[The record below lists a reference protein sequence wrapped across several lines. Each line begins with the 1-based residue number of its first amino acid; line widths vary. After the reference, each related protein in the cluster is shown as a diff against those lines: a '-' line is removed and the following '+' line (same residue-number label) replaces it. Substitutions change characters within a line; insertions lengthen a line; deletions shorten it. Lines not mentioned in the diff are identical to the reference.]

1 MTVRITTLNNG
12 LRVVSDDMAQL
23 KTATVG
29 VWVGGGARD
38 ETVDGHGV
46 AHMLE
51 HMAFKGTERRSAR
64 AIAEEIEAVGGHLNA
79 YTSREQTAYYARIM
93 AADSALGLDILA
105 DILQHSAFEAAE
117 LERERTVVIQEIG
130 QVNDTPDDVVFDYL
144 QEVAYPGQLLGR
156 SILGTESSVG
166 GLTQAHLRGFMA
178 ARYRAPQMVLVGAGA
193 IDHDR
198 LVALAADGFAGLPSA
213 PAAGLSPARYGG
225 GEFRD
230 ARDLDQVHVALA
242 FPGVAYDDP
251 DFYAVQVYATL
262 LGGGMSSRLF
272 QEVREKRGLCY
283 SIFAFAGAFLD
294 GGLVSVYAGTGENEV
309 AELVP
314 LVAEQILA
322 TTESV
327 RADEIARAQAQ
338 LKVGLVMSLESS
350 SARAEQLG
358 RQMLIYGR
366 PLDIDEVMGRIDA
379 VDAAA
384 VRRAARRMLTAGRPS
399 LAAIGPLARLESYD
413 RVAARFGL

>member
-46 AHMLE
+46 AHLLE

-79 YTSREQTAYYARIM
+79 YTSREQTAYYARVM

-105 DILQHSAFEAAE
+105 DILQHSTFEAAE

-198 LVALAADGFAGLPSA
+198 LVALAAEAFAGLPPA

-379 VDAAA
+379 VDIAA

-413 RVAARFGL
+413 RVAARFVV

>member
-1 MTVRITTLNNG
+1 MTVRITTLNYG

-29 VWVGGGARD
+29 IWVGGGARD
-38 ETVDGHGV
+38 ETVEGHGV

-64 AIAEEIEAVGGHLNA
+64 TIAEEIEAVGGHLNA
-79 YTSREQTAYYARIM
+79 YTSREQTAYYARVM
-93 AADSALGLDILA
+93 AADAGLGLDILA
-105 DILQHSAFEAAE
+105 DILQHSTFDAAE

-130 QVNDTPDDVVFDYL
+130 QVNDTPDDVVFDHL
-144 QEVAYPGQLLGR
+144 QAVAYPGQLLGR
-156 SILGTESSVG
+156 PILGTESSVG
-166 GLTQAHLRGFMA
+166 ALTRADLRSFMA

-198 LVALAADGFAGLPSA
+198 LVALAADAFAGLPAA
-213 PAAGLSPARYGG
+213 PAAGLLPARYGG

-230 ARDLDQVHVALA
+230 IRDLDQVHVAFA

-262 LGGGMSSRLF
+262 LGSGMSSRLF

-309 AELVP
+309 TELVP
-314 LVAEQILA
+314 LVGEQILA
-322 TTESV
+322 TADSV
-327 RADEIARAQAQ
+327 RPEEIARAQAQ

-379 VDAAA
+379 VDETA
-384 VRRAARRMLTAGRPS
+384 VRRAARRMLTTGKPS

-413 RVAARFGL
+413 RVAARFVL